1 MPSSSARCAQL
12 PRAADKVPFYAAL
25 KKFRDFLNGLIPHMD
40 ESECVFTEQRIRQC
54 CESQDLNKGAS
65 LSNVKSNDDPIPNNT
80 NVVDGHT
87 DQQSSHIY
95 SDSNHVD
102 GTAESSKQVIDEL
115 YPHINANISNGAER
129 DEFVYGNNDAT
140 IRSVNRVPTTGR
152 MIPGPGARPESI
164 SDTDYMSV
172 FENHHQQQP
181 QPLPEKK
188 KRGRPKKLK
197 GQEIIDPSTG
207 KKITISGQ
215 SMTQH
220 NFNNILN
227 LSLITNDNSQPVLGR
242 AASIGVTGCSS
253 AENTTKKKRGRP
265 KKVKPILENMLT
277 SSTVKQQHVNVKP
290 SSNLI
295 AVTQPQ
301 QTTLITTSMHP
312 HSMEH
317 IASPQGSHQAPPSLY
332 NTPPPSHMLYTASAS
347 PMASPALNCS
357 YSHSHGTPPVV
368 QVDHHLQTN
377 TDHPSQSA
385 APTVGIRDQPHLV
398 ETPPPSSPNMCA
410 VVDFDPPNERNDEL
424 ESGLAMSQQACV
436 TGRDEDGH
444 AHTLDHS
451 HDHYQQWLSS
461 NHHLHQS
468 TQKVVQQQGSLQ
480 SQSQVSPVTVSSYP
494 QTDQQQVNMPA
505 SLQYHSE
512 QHGQHWQSYEDHGH
526 NNSPYMLSSPQQQ
539 HTHIN
544 QSTQLVG
551 NAQPAHVV
559 SDVSRKS
566 LSGLESLVDQIPSIS
581 EQESNVMSSV
591 TAAAAAAAVENRLIG
606 LQQQQQH
613 QEHQKRCLQVTEA
626 QSESTTGNNSN
637 VLTSNFSVSNL
648 TASSSLTNHLI
659 HNNSNNN
666 SSSRSE
672 IEDNSKK
679 SNVIEYISNG
689 SNSHPSNHLISA
701 ALVAA
706 TVGSSQPSVAQHHS
720 ITPQHSHSHTHPHPH
735 AHTQMYM
742 DHTHITSHMA
752 HMPPVNAMYAPP
764 YGAQHGASAAE
775 YGHNHYSVQGVAPTL
790 HVPSPN
796 YAYTH
801 YGHTP
806 PQSNY
811 PSFGHAHPHHHHHG
825 HTAHHLS
832 VFERLKP
839 SDISG
844 YSGF

>member
-25 KKFRDFLNGLIPHMD
+25 KKFRDFLNGLIPQMD

-54 CESQDLNKGAS
+54 CESQDLNKGPT
-65 LSNVKSNDDPIPNNT
+65 LSDVKSNDDPIPN
-80 NVVDGHT
+80 VGCHT
-87 DQQSSHIY
+87 DQQSSHIF
-95 SDSNHVD
+95 SDSNHVE
-102 GTAESSKQVIDEL
+102 GTAESSKQVIDKL
-115 YPHINANISNGAER
+115 YPPLNANISNAVDR
-129 DEFVYGNNDAT
+129 DEFVYANNDVT
-140 IRSVNRVPTTGR
+140 IRSGNRVSTTGR
-152 MIPGPGARPESI
+152 MIAGPGTRPESI

-197 GQEIIDPSTG
+197 GQEIIDPATG
-207 KKITISGQ
+207 NKITIGGQ
-215 SMTQH
+215 SMPQH

-227 LSLITNDNSQPVLGR
+227 LSMITSDNSQPIVGR
-242 AASIGVTGCSS
+242 AASIGVPGC
-253 AENTTKKKRGRP
+253 AENTIKKKRGRP

-277 SSTVKQQHVNVKP
+277 SSTVKQQHVNAKP

-295 AVTQPQ
+295 AATQSQ
-301 QTTLITTSMHP
+301 QPPLITTTMHP
-312 HSMEH
+312 LSMEH
-317 IASPQGSHQAPPSLY
+317 IASPQNSHQAPPSLY

-357 YSHSHGTPPVV
+357 YSHSLGTPPVV
-368 QVDHHLQTN
+368 QVDHHLQMN
-377 TDHPSQSA
+377 TDHPSQSV

-424 ESGLAMSQQACV
+424 ESNLAMSQQSCV
-436 TGRDEDGH
+436 TGQVRDAEGH
-444 AHTLDHS
+444 AHS
-451 HDHYQQWLSS
+451 HDHYQQWLSP
-461 NHHLHQS
+461 NHHQQQS
-468 TQKVVQQQGSLQ
+468 TQKGVQQQGPLQ
-480 SQSQVSPVTVSSYP
+480 SQSQASPVTISSYP
-494 QTDQQQVNMPA
+494 QTDHQQVNMQA
-505 SLQYHSE
+505 SLQYQTE
-512 QHGQHWQSYEDHGH
+512 QQEQHWQSYDDHGH
-526 NNSPYMLSSPQQQ
+526 NNSPYMLASPQQQ
-539 HTHIN
+539 HNHIN
-544 QSTQLVG
+544 LSPQLVG
-551 NAQPAHVV
+551 SAQQVQPHVV

-581 EQESNVMSSV
+581 EQESNVMSSA

-606 LQQQQQH
+606 LQQQQH
-613 QEHQKRCLQVTEA
+613 QEHQKRCQQVTEA
-626 QSESTTGNNSN
+626 QSESSTGSNSN
-637 VLTSNFSVSNL
+637 VLNSNFSVSTL
-648 TASSSLTNHLI
+648 TASSSLTNSSIHLI
-659 HNNSNNN
+659 HNNNNN
-666 SSSRSE
+666 SSGGPESG
-672 IEDNSKK
+672 DNSKK
-679 SNVIEYISNG
+679 NNIIEYTSN
-689 SNSHPSNHLISA
+689 SSHSHPSNHLISA

-706 TVGSSQPSVAQHHS
+706 TVGNSQPSVAQHHG
-720 ITPQHSHSHTHPHPH
+720 ITPQHTHSHSHPHPH
-735 AHTQMYM
+735 PHTQMYM

-752 HMPPVNAMYAPP
+752 HMPPVNTMYAPP
-764 YGAQHGASAAE
+764 YGPQHAASATE
-775 YGHNHYSVQGVAPTL
+775 YGHSHYSVQSVAPTL

-796 YAYTH
+796 YPYTH

-811 PSFGHAHPHHHHHG
+811 PSFGHPHHHHHG